1 MTLPATPMN
10 GPTSTD
16 LFTNP
21 DRFADMSAWRA
32 ELLDLHAEGPVHR
45 IEADGF
51 DPIWAVIGHDEL
63 KSIERRHQQFIN
75 APGSVLVDRHTRQA
89 RTEQTVR
96 TLVELDEPDHAK
108 YRNLTA
114 DWFKPASIKRMA
126 ARLDELSV
134 RALERLESSG
144 GVADFYE
151 DIARSYPL
159 QVILAILGLPED
171 DYPLVFRLTQELF
184 GGQDPDIAPSA
195 ATHQARIDLMGRFM
209 EYFGALIDDR
219 QRSPRDDLA
228 TLIANAEID
237 GAPMPHGDKVGY
249 FIIVAT
255 AGHDTT
261 AAAMSGGLRA
271 LAEHPDQLEHVRQH
285 PELIPNAVEEMLR
298 WTSPVRHFMRT
309 SRGTNDV
316 AGVEI
321 ADGDWVYL
329 SYLGANLDPRVFDD
343 PLRFDVTRTNA
354 GQNVSFGHG
363 VHFCLGAQ
371 LARMELRSL
380 FSQLVPRLHSLRV
393 AGPAPTTRSTFVGG
407 QKALPIAYELT

>member
-1 MTLPATPMN
+1 MTTQAAAATQH
-10 GPTSTD
+10 GSTD

-21 DRFADMSAWRA
+21 DRFADMEGWRA
-32 ELLDLHAEGPVHR
+32 EARDLHAKGPVHR
-45 IEADGF
+45 IEVDGF

-63 KSIERRHQQFIN
+63 KTIERRHQQFTN
-75 APGSVLVDRHTRQA
+75 APKSVLADRQERREHQ
-89 RTEQTVR
+89 QSVR

-126 ARLDELSV
+126 ARLEELSV
-134 RALERLESSG
+134 QALERLEESG
-144 GVADFYE
+144 GAVDFYE
-151 DIARSYPL
+151 DVARSYPL

-184 GGQDPDIAPSA
+184 GGQDPDVTS
-195 ATHQARIDLMGRFM
+195 QASSDEARMDLMGRFT
-209 EYFGALIDDR
+209 EYFGALIADR
-219 QRSPRDDLA
+219 QASPRDDLA

-237 GAPMPHGDKVGY
+237 GVPMPQADKVGY

-271 LAEHPDQLEHVRQH
+271 LAEHPDQLDHIREN

-309 SRGTNDV
+309 SRGTNEV
-316 AGVEI
+316 AGVEMH
-321 ADGDWVYL
+321 DGDWVYL

-343 PLRFDVTRTNA
+343 PLRFDVTRANA
-354 GQNVSFGHG
+354 GQNVAFGHG

-380 FSQLVPRLHSLRV
+380 FSHLVPRLASLRL